1 MRPESR
7 ALLWDA
13 RRAASLIEDFIRG
26 RSWEDYSSDALLRS
40 AVERQ
45 FEIIGEAFNRL
56 SKVDPE
62 TAQGIEELP
71 RIVAFRNVLIHG
83 YATIDD
89 VIVWEVATARLA
101 SLADRITALLGD
113 V

>member
-1 MRPESR
+1 MQPESA

-13 RRAASLIEDFIRG
+13 RRAAELIGSFITG
-26 RSWEDYSSDALLRS
+26 RTWSDYLDDPMLRS

-45 FEIIGEAFNRL
+45 FEIIGESLNRL
-56 SKVDPE
+56 GGADPE
-62 TAQGIEELP
+62 TAEGIEDLP

-89 VIVWEVATARLA
+89 AIVWEVATERLPGLVNLLS
-101 SLADRITALLGD
+101 SLLDD
-113 V
+113 Q